1 MKRRKDPQVCFCK
14 QSEVDDATPQLQRR
28 DAYIEGLKANIRRSE
43 ANIAECEKALQSAK
57 PDEADMFRE
66 MIALHKRFIGIRQS
80 ILDDLRPLQRRAVAA

>member
-1 MKRRKDPQVCFCK
+1 MKRRKDPQVCYCK

-66 MIALHKRFIGIRQS
+66 IVAAHKRVIQVRQS
-80 ILDDLRPLQRRAVAA
+80 ILDDLTPLQPTAVAA